1 MDNFKKLSTVIS
13 TTGRNLL
20 ILLLFMAINS
30 IAYSDDEKFINDD
43 VGNSFRTDK
52 PARRIISLAP
62 HITELL
68 YSAGAGQYIV
78 GTVSYSDYPAAAKKI
93 KRIGSYNKFS
103 IEEIIALKPDLIVAW
118 DSGNPHHIVGKL
130 KSLGYPVFINR
141 PRHLK
146 DLPSIV
152 KRLSLLTHT
161 NADKPI
167 ADYLKKYND
176 LKKRYANKRK
186 VKLFY
191 QYWNNPLMT
200 INGQHIISDVMRLCG
215 AENIFEKVKVLAP
228 AVSVESVVQSDVEII
243 IVGGLQKQ
251 HRQWLDDWRKWKDLP
266 AVKNKHL
273 YNVNPDLLQR
283 HTLRIIDGAKLI
295 CEKTDL
301 VRHR

>member
-1 MDNFKKLSTVIS
+1 MISRFLFILFLIAVNSIVFSS
-13 TTGRNLL
+13 TTKVVT
-20 ILLLFMAINS
+20 
-30 IAYSDDEKFINDD
+30 DDA
-43 VGNSFRTDK
+43 GNTFNTIR
-52 PARRIISLAP
+52 PVRRIISLAP
-62 HITELL
+62 PITELL

-103 IEEIIALKPDLIVAW
+103 IEEIIALQPDLIVAW
-118 DSGNPHHIVGKL
+118 DSGNPHHIVEKL

-141 PRHLK
+141 PRHLEE
-146 DLPSIV
+146 LPSIV
-152 KRLSLLTHT
+152 KRLSLLAHT

-176 LKKRYANKRK
+176 LKKRYTNKRK

-228 AVSVESVVQSDVEII
+228 AVSVESVVQSDVEVI
-243 IVGGLQKQ
+243 IVGGLQEQ
-251 HRQWLDDWRKWKDLP
+251 HKQWLNDWRKWKDLP

>member
-1 MDNFKKLSTVIS
+1 MISRVLFILLFTVIS
-13 TTGRNLL
+13 TT
-20 ILLLFMAINS
+20 IYAS
-30 IAYSDDEKFINDD
+30 EKNIITDD
-43 VGNSFRTDK
+43 VGNTFNTSK

-78 GTVSYSDYPAAAKKI
+78 GTVAYSDYPESAKKI
-93 KRIGSYNKFS
+93 KRVGSYNKFS

-118 DSGNPHHIVGKL
+118 DSGNPHHIVEKL
-130 KSLGYPVFINR
+130 KSLGYPVFVNR

-161 NADKPI
+161 NADKTI
-167 ADYLKKYND
+167 ADYLKKYNN

-191 QYWNNPLMT
+191 QYWNSPLMT
-200 INGQHIISDVMRLCG
+200 INGEHIISDVIRLCG
-215 AENIFEKVKVLAP
+215 AENIFENVNVLAP
-228 AVSVESVVQSDVEII
+228 AVSVESVVQSGVEII
-243 IVGGLQKQ
+243 IVGGLQK
-251 HRQWLDDWRKWKDLP
+251 HHTQWLADWRKWSDLP
-266 AVKNKHL
+266 AVRNNHL

-283 HTLRIIDGAKLI
+283 HTLRIIDGAEIMCKKI
-295 CEKTDL
+295 DL
-301 VRHR
+301 VRKSD